1 MDHLINRV
9 HREAGQF
16 RSADDHAVDHLRMA
30 HAVLFEE
37 FMGSDHNSVLSA
49 IIEIIN
55 KIDHGPNSLE
65 ILNSEGPVLKLVR
78 VNINSFKV
86 IDQWK
91 EEVVTLNRAEVLA
104 FISGEVKITDSR
116 NNQYYY
122 PECSMSMK
130 PDTAKLD
137 HFLYHS

>member
-1 MDHLINRV
+1 
-9 HREAGQF
+9 
-16 RSADDHAVDHLRMA
+16 MA

-37 FMGSDHNSVLSA
+37 FMGSDHDGVLSA

-122 PECSMSMK
+122 PDCSMSMK